1 MQPSDRAV
9 LMVAALIDGS
19 ATKNWLIGT
28 EVPGV
33 VPLAQLGPDA
43 LVRRDGSKTW

>member
-1 MQPSDRAV
+1 
-9 LMVAALIDGS
+9 MVAALIDGS

-33 VPLAQLGPDA
+33 GPFAQLGPEA
-43 LVRRDGSKTW
+43 LVRSDGSNTW